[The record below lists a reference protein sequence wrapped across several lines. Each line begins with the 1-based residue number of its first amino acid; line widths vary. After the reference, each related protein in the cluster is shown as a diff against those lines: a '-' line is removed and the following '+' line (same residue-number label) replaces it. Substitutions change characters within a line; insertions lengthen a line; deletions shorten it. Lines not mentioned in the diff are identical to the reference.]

1 MSKTIPMISK
11 YMTTTPHSIGAEQP
25 IAKAHQIMKENN
37 IRHLPVLHNSQLK
50 GVLSDR
56 DIKLALSLNGVNA
69 ETTTVS
75 EISSEEVFLVEPTAK
90 LDDVVKIMADKK
102 IGSVLIVDNHRLV
115 GIFTTIDAL
124 NALADLLGTRLSH

>member
-1 MSKTIPMISK
+1 
-11 YMTTTPHSIGAEQP
+11 MTTTPHSIGAEQP